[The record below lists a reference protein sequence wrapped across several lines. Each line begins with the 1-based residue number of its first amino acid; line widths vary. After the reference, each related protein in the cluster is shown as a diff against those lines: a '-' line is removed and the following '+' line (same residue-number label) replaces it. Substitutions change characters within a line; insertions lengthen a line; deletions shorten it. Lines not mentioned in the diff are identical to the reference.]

1 MIYIASA
8 IPYIQI
14 IVSILLIVTIL
25 LQQSGSSLGGA
36 FGGADDV
43 TSKRTRRGFE
53 KTLFNTTIIL
63 VISFI
68 LLSVLDLL
76 V

>member
-1 MIYIASA
+1 MTYIANI

-14 IVSILLIVTIL
+14 VVSILLIVTVL

-53 KTLFNTTIIL
+53 KTLFNTTIVL
-63 VISFI
+63 VILFV
-68 LLSVLDLL
+68 LFSVLDLL